1 MLWIALGVMC
11 FAAVV
16 FAIWP
21 FLRDQ
26 SKHVTLMLVATL
38 FVVGASAGLYSSIG
52 SPDIEDGSGA
62 EAGEMSAVVESL
74 AARLDN
80 NPNDT
85 EGWRMLGRS
94 YMALGDYGRAV
105 QAFERVVELESG
117 QNAQSLVEVGEAML
131 ADSGQNLSPRIV
143 ALFENALVL
152 EPSNPSALFWGG
164 IGAINRGDRSLAAD
178 RWERLLGT
186 NPPENIRNVLVT
198 RIAEWRGEE
207 VPAPA
212 PAPASD
218 AAATSPPSTPPATPV
233 AETVTPPEDLVVSAS
248 VALSDA
254 AADSLPA
261 DGIVFVIARDP
272 GQPSPPIAVTRQ
284 RLSQLP
290 VVVQLSDS
298 SSMVAGRELSG
309 FAEFELE
316 ARVSLSGQP
325 GKQPGDWFGTVLV
338 KPADNNAVTLSIDT
352 QVQ

>member
-1 MLWIALGVMC
+1 MLWIVLGVMC

-52 SPDIEDGSGA
+52 SPDIEDGTGA
-62 EAGEMSAVVESL
+62 QAGEMSAVVESL
-74 AARLDN
+74 AARLDS
-80 NPNDT
+80 NPNDI

-94 YMALGDYGRAV
+94 YMTLGDYGRAV
-105 QAFERVVELESG
+105 QAYERVVQLDSG
-117 QNAQSLVEVGEAML
+117 QNAQSLVELGEAML
-131 ADSGQNLSPRIV
+131 ADSGQNLGPRIV

-152 EPSNPSALFWGG
+152 EPSNPAALFWGG
-164 IGAINRGDRSLAAD
+164 IGAFNRGDRSLAAD

-186 NPPENIRNVLVT
+186 NPPENIRDVLIT

-207 VPAPA
+207 APA
-212 PAPASD
+212 PEAAMPSAS
-218 AAATSPPSTPPATPV
+218 SPPVTP
-233 AETVTPPEDLVVSAS
+233 AETVPEPSAPEPAPDTIVAAS
-248 VALSDA
+248 VGLSDA
-254 AADSLPA
+254 AAQSLPA
-261 DGIVFVIARDP
+261 EGAVFIIARDP

-290 VVVQLSDS
+290 AVIRLSDS

-316 ARVSLSGQP
+316 ARVSLTGQP
-325 GKQPGDWFGTVLV
+325 GKQPGDWFGTVMV
-338 KPADNNAVTLSIDT
+338 RPAENNSVTISIDT
-352 QVQ
+352 QAQ

>member
-1 MLWIALGVMC
+1 MLWIVLGVMC

-52 SPDIEDGSGA
+52 SPDIEDGTGA
-62 EAGEMSAVVESL
+62 QAGEMSAVVESL
-74 AARLDN
+74 AARLDS
-80 NPNDT
+80 NPDDI

-94 YMALGDYGRAV
+94 YMTLGDYGRAV
-105 QAFERVVELESG
+105 QAYERVVQLDSG
-117 QNAQSLVEVGEAML
+117 QNAQSLVELGEAML
-131 ADSGQNLSPRIV
+131 ADSGQNLGPRIV

-152 EPSNPSALFWGG
+152 EPSNPAALFWGG
-164 IGAINRGDRSLAAD
+164 IGAFNRGDRSLAAD

-186 NPPENIRNVLVT
+186 NPPENIRDVLIT

-207 VPAPA
+207 APA
-212 PAPASD
+212 PEAAMPSAS
-218 AAATSPPSTPPATPV
+218 SPPVTP
-233 AETVTPPEDLVVSAS
+233 AETVPEPSAPEPAPDTIVAAS
-248 VALSDA
+248 VGLSDA
-254 AADSLPA
+254 AAQSLPA
-261 DGIVFVIARDP
+261 EGAVFIIARDP

-290 VVVQLSDS
+290 AVIRLSDS

-316 ARVSLSGQP
+316 ARVSLTGQP
-325 GKQPGDWFGTVLV
+325 GKQPGDWFGTVMV
-338 KPADNNAVTLSIDT
+338 RPAENNSVTISIDT
-352 QVQ
+352 QAQ